1 MGRAIEQEVEGRGGK
16 RKRWERK
23 TSRVWAQS
31 SAKKGCG
38 YREVPGK
45 RRGGCRRELGADGGG
60 LGWGQQVWSSILRA
74 TLGCQ
79 VTLEMSLNP
88 LSLSILSEAVQRGPK
103 AVLYVTH
110 SVLQSNRLRRHSP
123 RWLSKPM
130 RIHRDPAAIV
140 TQASRALQDHS

>member
-16 RKRWERK
+16 GKRWERK

-45 RRGGCRRELGADGGG
+45 GGVQKGAGSRWGWAG
-60 LGWGQQVWSSILRA
+60 LGTAS
-74 TLGCQ
+74 
-79 VTLEMSLNP
+79 LEFHSQSYPGLPGDPGDVADP
-88 LSLSILSEAVQRGPK
+88 LSLSILSEALQRRPK

-123 RWLSKPM
+123 RWLS
-130 RIHRDPAAIV
+130 
-140 TQASRALQDHS
+140 Q